1 MILTIKYKW
10 LMKKTVVLFSLLCLL
25 FATKAQ
31 SLTGKVF
38 QVGERGDTTAMQYAT
53 VQWLRTNIGT
63 QTDADGKF
71 TIPRTK
77 TDSLVIFFPTFLPD
91 TMVIPRGQD
100 HITVFLNTAHT
111 LGEVSIVARDGS
123 YISVQPIYTQII
135 GTEGLRRAA
144 CCNLAESFESSVA
157 IDSEFPDAVSGARQI
172 SMLGLAGTYSQILL
186 ENVPYIRMLSHQ
198 FGLGFIP
205 GSWMESISLSKG
217 TSSVVNGFEAITG
230 QINIDYKKPESNL
243 ERFFMNFYANS
254 MGKGELA
261 MNTRIPVG
269 KNEKVSTNFLLF
281 LADQFFKM
289 DMNHDGFM
297 DAPRSR
303 QVNFMNRWD
312 YKSPVVEGRTMVDFV
327 WDNRFGGQMGFTPS
341 SFEYRYSDP
350 YGFISDNKRMD
361 VITKNGFLLKGEHE
375 SIGTILSFTGHW
387 LDSRYG
393 NGALYS
399 GDQYSVYANV
409 LYSNKFGANERHKLT
424 AGASLQ
430 YDCLNELYE
439 DGLALYCY
447 YRPHHHDLIPGVFAE
462 YAYILDPKLVVTA
475 GMRLDYNRVRD
486 RHESL
491 IWIHDSQLFWTP
503 RVHLKWQATK
513 DLSLRASAGKGYR
526 NAHFFAENQSLLLSS
541 RKIYFDGNER
551 PEEAWN
557 AGASLVW
564 QFNMPGGK
572 ATLAVDY
579 FYTYFVQQ
587 MIVDLDQDVHAVHY
601 YALNGEYNGYH
612 NRSRSHSAQVELTL
626 KPLQRFEILLAY
638 RYNDVRYMRN
648 GVMRQKDMMSP
659 HKALV
664 NLNYSTPYDKWKFN
678 LNFQIYGPMPLPNTQ
693 SNPEPYRR
701 PDVSKPYCLFNAQI
715 TKKFRKWEIYAG
727 GENLLNVKQK
737 DPIVQAENPFGEY
750 FDATMVYK
758 PVTGI
763 MGYVGVRVIL
773 K

>member
-1 MILTIKYKW
+1 MRNILLSFI
-10 LMKKTVVLFSLLCLL
+10 LLLV
-25 FATKAQ
+25 AAGWGSAQ
-31 SLTGKVF
+31 PLTGKVL
-38 QVGERGDTTAMQYAT
+38 QIGGNGDTSVVANAA
-53 VQWLRTNIGT
+53 VQWLHTDIGAY
-63 QTDADGKF
+63 TDQYGKF
-71 TIPRTK
+71 MLPRSK
-77 TDSLVIFFPTFLPD
+77 TDTLVISFPTFLPD
-91 TMVIPRGQD
+91 TVVIPRGQ
-100 HITVFLNTAHT
+100 TGLTFFLNTAHS
-111 LGEVSIVARDGS
+111 LKEVSIVANDGS
-123 YISVQPIYTQII
+123 YISVQPILTQVI

-172 SMLGLAGTYSQILL
+172 SMLGLAGVYTQILL
-186 ENVPYIRMLSHQ
+186 ENVPYIRMLANQ
-198 FGLGFIP
+198 FGLGFVP

-230 QINIDYKKPESNL
+230 QINIDYKKPETNL
-243 ERFFMNFYANS
+243 EKFFMNAYVNS
-254 MGKGELA
+254 MGKGELS

-269 KNEKVSTNFLLF
+269 KDEKVSTNFLLF
-281 LADQFFKM
+281 LGDQFFKT

-312 YKSPVVEGRTMVDFV
+312 YKSPIVEGRTMVDFV
-327 WDNRFGGQMGFTPS
+327 WDNRFGGQMGFNPGITPQVLT
-341 SFEYRYSDP
+341 
-350 YGFISDNKRMD
+350 YGFTADNKRVD
-361 VITKNGFLLKGEHE
+361 FITKNGFLLKGEHE
-375 SIGTILSFTGHW
+375 SIGTIVSFTGHW
-387 LDSRYG
+387 LDTWYG
-393 NGALYS
+393 NGAVYN

-409 LYSNKFGANERHKLT
+409 LYSNKFGAGEHHKLT
-424 AGASLQ
+424 AGASFQ

-439 DGLALYCY
+439 DGLDMLYY

-462 YAYILDPKLVVTA
+462 YAYIIDPKLVVTA

-503 RVHLKWQATK
+503 RIHAKWQVAK
-513 DLSLRASAGKGYR
+513 DLSLRASVGKGYR

-541 RKIYFDGNER
+541 RSIHFDGIER

-557 AGASLVW
+557 AGASVVW

-572 ATLAVDY
+572 ASLAVDY
-579 FYTYFVQQ
+579 FYTYFTQQ

-601 YALNGEYNGYH
+601 YALNGEYNGYG
-612 NRSRSHSAQVELTL
+612 NRSRSHSAQIELTL

-638 RYNDVRYMRN
+638 RYNDVRYMRQ

-678 LNFQIYGPMPLPNTQ
+678 INCQIYGPMPLPNTQ

-701 PDVSKPYCLFNAQI
+701 PEVSKPYCLLNAQI
-715 TKKFRKWEIYAG
+715 TKKFRRWEIYAG
-727 GENLLNVKQK
+727 AENLLNVKQK

-750 FDATMVYK
+750 FDATMVYM
-758 PVTGI
+758 PITGI
-763 MGYVGVRVIL
+763 MGYLGVRVIL

>member
-1 MILTIKYKW
+1 MRKRIVLLLT
-10 LMKKTVVLFSLLCLL
+10 LMWGFLSVY
-25 FATKAQ
+25 AQ
-31 SLTGKVF
+31 SLTGKVL
-38 QVGERGDTTAMQYAT
+38 QINEKGDTTAVPNAA
-53 VQWLRTNIGT
+53 VQWLRTSVGT
-63 QTDADGKF
+63 HTDPNGKF

-77 TDSLVIFFPTFLPD
+77 TDSLIISFPTFIPD
-91 TMVIPRGQD
+91 TVRIPVGQN
-100 HITVFLNTAHT
+100 HITVFLNTAHS
-111 LGEVSIVARDGS
+111 LNEVSIVAHDGS
-123 YISVQPIYTQII
+123 YISVQPIYTQVI

-186 ENVPYIRMLSHQ
+186 ENVPYIRLLSHQ

-230 QINIDYKKPESNL
+230 QINVDYKKPESNL

-269 KNEKVSTNFLLF
+269 KDEKVSTNFLVF
-281 LADQFFKM
+281 LADQFLKM

-297 DAPRSR
+297 DVPRSR
-303 QVNFMNRWD
+303 QVNVMNRWD

-327 WDNRFGGQMGFTPS
+327 WDNRFGGQMGFLPNHTVPN
-341 SFEYRYSDP
+341 DQP
-350 YGFISDNKRMD
+350 YGFSADNKRVD
-361 VITKNGFLLKGEHE
+361 AITKNGFLLKGKNE
-375 SIGTILSFTGHW
+375 SIGTILSYTGHW
-387 LDSRYG
+387 LNSRYG
-393 NGALYS
+393 TDIAYG
-399 GDQYSVYANV
+399 GEQHSVYANIM
-409 LYSNKFGANERHKLT
+409 YSNKFGLKERHKLT

-430 YDCLNELYE
+430 FDCLNESYVDNRVLY
-439 DGLALYCY
+439 Y
-447 YRPHHHDLIPGVFAE
+447 YDRPHHHDMIPGVFAE
-462 YAYILDPKLVVTA
+462 YAYIIDPKLVVMA
-475 GMRLDYNRVRD
+475 GMRLDYNMVRD
-486 RHESL
+486 RQYSTL
-491 IWIHDSQLFWTP
+491 WSSVNQLFWTP

-513 DLSLRASAGKGYR
+513 DLSFRASAGKGYR
-526 NAHFFAENQSLLLSS
+526 NAHFFAENQSLMFSS
-541 RKIYFDGNER
+541 RTLCFDGQNK

-557 AGASLVW
+557 AGASVVW

-572 ATLAVDY
+572 ASLAIDY
-579 FYTYFVQQ
+579 FYTHFLQQ

-601 YALNGEYNGYH
+601 YALNGNYNGH
-612 NRSRSHSAQVELTL
+612 GNRSRSHSAQVELTL

-638 RYNDVRYMRN
+638 RYNDVRYMRR
-648 GVMRQKDMMSP
+648 GVMHQKDMMSP

-678 LNFQIYGPMPLPNTQ
+678 VNIQVFGPMPLPNTLG
-693 SNPEPYRR
+693 NPEPYRR
-701 PDVSKPYCLFNAQI
+701 PDVSKPYCLLNAQI
-715 TKKFRKWEIYAG
+715 TKKFRRWEIYVG

-750 FDATMVYK
+750 FDATMVYM

-763 MGYVGVRVIL
+763 MGYLGVRVIL

>member
-1 MILTIKYKW
+1 
-10 LMKKTVVLFSLLCLL
+10 MKRRVVLLGLLLAL
-25 FATKAQ
+25 VGWGSAQ
-31 SLTGKVF
+31 STLTGKVL
-38 QVGERGDTTAMQYAT
+38 QINENGDTVAVPHAA
-53 VQWLRTNIGT
+53 VQWLHTSMGART
-63 QTDADGKF
+63 DEYGKF
-71 TIPRTK
+71 TLERTK
-77 TDSLVIFFPTFLPD
+77 TDSLVISFPTFLPD
-91 TMVIPRGQD
+91 TMLIPRGQTG
-100 HITVFLNTAHT
+100 ITVFLNTAHN
-111 LGEVSIVARDGS
+111 LNEVSIIARDGS
-123 YISVQPIYTQII
+123 YISVQPILTQII

-144 CCNLAESFESSVA
+144 CCNLAESFESSIAVDA
-157 IDSEFPDAVSGARQI
+157 EFADAVSGARQI
-172 SMLGLAGTYSQILL
+172 SMLGLAGKYSQILL

-198 FGLGFIP
+198 FGLGFVP

-217 TSSVVNGFEAITG
+217 TSSVVNGFESITG
-230 QINIDYKKPESNL
+230 QINIDYKKPETNL

-261 MNTRIPVG
+261 MNTRFPVG
-269 KNEKVSTNFLLF
+269 KNEKASGNFLIF
-281 LADQFFKM
+281 LGDQFAKV

-303 QVNFMNRWD
+303 QAQVMNRWD
-312 YKSPVVEGRTMVDFV
+312 YKGSVVEGRTMVDFI
-327 WDNRFGGQMGFTPS
+327 WDNRFGGQMGFNPGM
-341 SFEYRYSDP
+341 RPQDLV
-350 YGFISDNKRMD
+350 YGFTSDNKRVD
-361 VITKNGFLLKGEHE
+361 VIAKNGFLLKGEHE
-375 SIGTILSFTGHW
+375 SIGTIVSFTGHW
-387 LDSRYG
+387 LNTWYG
-393 NGALYS
+393 NGTEYK
-399 GDQYSVYANV
+399 GDQYSVYANI
-409 LYSNKFGANERHKLT
+409 LYSNKFGTGEHHKLT
-424 AGASLQ
+424 AGASFQ
-430 YDCLNELYE
+430 YDCLNELYQ
-439 DGLALYCY
+439 DGGDLLYY

-486 RHESL
+486 RRESY

-503 RVHLKWQATK
+503 RVHAKWQVTK
-513 DLSLRASAGKGYR
+513 DLSLRASVGKGYR

-541 RKIYFDGNER
+541 RTIHFDGAER

-557 AGASLVW
+557 AGASAVW

-587 MIVDLDQDVHAVHY
+587 MIVDMDLNVHEVHY
-601 YALNGEYNGYH
+601 YALNGEFNGYG

-638 RYNDVRYMRN
+638 RYNDVRYMRK
-648 GVMRQKDMMSP
+648 GVMRKKDMMSP

-678 LNFQIYGPMPLPNTQ
+678 LNCQVFGPMPLPNTHD
-693 SNPEPYRR
+693 NPIEYQR
-701 PDVSKPYCLFNAQI
+701 PDVSKPYCILNAQV
-715 TKKFRKWEIYAG
+715 TKKFRKWEIYVG
-727 GENLLNVKQK
+727 GENLLNVKQN

-750 FDATMVYK
+750 FDATMVYM
-758 PVTGI
+758 PLSGI

>member
-1 MILTIKYKW
+1 MRNILLSFI
-10 LMKKTVVLFSLLCLL
+10 LLLV
-25 FATKAQ
+25 AAGWGGAQ
-31 SLTGKVF
+31 PLTGKVL
-38 QVGERGDTTAMQYAT
+38 QIGGNGDTSVVANAA
-53 VQWLRTNIGT
+53 VQWLHTDIGAY
-63 QTDADGKF
+63 TDQYGKF
-71 TIPRTK
+71 MLPRSK
-77 TDSLVIFFPTFLPD
+77 TDTLVISFPTFLPD
-91 TMVIPRGQD
+91 TVVIPRGQ
-100 HITVFLNTAHT
+100 TGLTFFLNTAHS
-111 LGEVSIVARDGS
+111 LKEVSIVANDGS
-123 YISVQPIYTQII
+123 YISVQPILTQVI

-172 SMLGLAGTYSQILL
+172 SMLGLAGTYTQILL
-186 ENVPYIRMLSHQ
+186 ENVPYIRMLANQ
-198 FGLGFIP
+198 FGLGFVP

-230 QINIDYKKPESNL
+230 QINIDYKKPETNL
-243 ERFFMNFYANS
+243 EKFFMNAYVNS
-254 MGKGELA
+254 MGKGELS

-269 KNEKVSTNFLLF
+269 KDEKVSTNFLLF
-281 LADQFFKM
+281 LGDQFFKT

-312 YKSPVVEGRTMVDFV
+312 YKSPIVEGRTMVDFV
-327 WDNRFGGQMGFTPS
+327 WDNRFGGQMGFNPGITPQVLT
-341 SFEYRYSDP
+341 
-350 YGFISDNKRMD
+350 YGFTADNKRVD
-361 VITKNGFLLKGEHE
+361 FITKNGFLLKGEHE
-375 SIGTILSFTGHW
+375 SIGTIVSFTGHW
-387 LDSRYG
+387 LDTWYG
-393 NGALYS
+393 NGAVYN

-409 LYSNKFGANERHKLT
+409 LYSNKFGAGEHHKLT
-424 AGASLQ
+424 AGASFQ

-439 DGLALYCY
+439 DGLDMLYY

-462 YAYILDPKLVVTA
+462 YAYIIDPKLVVTA

-503 RVHLKWQATK
+503 RIHAKWQVAK
-513 DLSLRASAGKGYR
+513 DLSLRASVGKGYR

-541 RKIYFDGNER
+541 RSIHFDGIER

-557 AGASLVW
+557 AGASVVW

-572 ATLAVDY
+572 ASLAVDY
-579 FYTYFVQQ
+579 FYTYFTQQ

-601 YALNGEYNGYH
+601 YALNGEYNGYG
-612 NRSRSHSAQVELTL
+612 NRSRSHSAQIELTL

-638 RYNDVRYMRN
+638 RYNDVRYMRQ

-678 LNFQIYGPMPLPNTQ
+678 INCQIYGPMPLPNTQ

-701 PDVSKPYCLFNAQI
+701 PEVSKPYCLLNAQI
-715 TKKFRKWEIYAG
+715 TKKFRRWEIYAG
-727 GENLLNVKQK
+727 AENLLNVKQK

-750 FDATMVYK
+750 FDATMVYM
-758 PVTGI
+758 PITGI
-763 MGYVGVRVIL
+763 MGYLGVRVIL